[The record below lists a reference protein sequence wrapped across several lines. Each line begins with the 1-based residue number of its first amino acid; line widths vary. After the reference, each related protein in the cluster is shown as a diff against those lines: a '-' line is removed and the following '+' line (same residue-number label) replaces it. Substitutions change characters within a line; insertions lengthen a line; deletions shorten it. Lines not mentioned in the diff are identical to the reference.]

1 MNELELKKLWQSA
14 NEKLEKSLAINSINS
29 DEIPQ
34 KKVYHFIS
42 SMKPIK
48 LFTLLT
54 GIIWVG
60 LGTII
65 LSHIYFYAFSEIN
78 KFFLFSAS
86 VQVGLT
92 AIALFIYLYQ
102 LITIYQVDITD
113 PILKTQKKLANLKAS
128 TLWVTRIL
136 FLQLPVWTT
145 FWWKEVMF
153 QEWNVFQWF
162 ITGSVTLAFVF
173 ASIWLFFN
181 IRFENRNKKWFKFIF
196 NGKEWT
202 PLIKAMELLEQLEE
216 YKADIRP
223 ETNTSSAGADL

>member
-1 MNELELKKLWQSA
+1 MNELELIKLWKTD
-14 NEKLEKSLAINSINS
+14 NEKAGKYPVVNRNYS
-29 DEIPQ
+29 DEMQ
-34 KKVYHFIS
+34 HVTVYHFIS
-42 SMKPIK
+42 SMKPTKFFI
-48 LFTLLT
+48 LLT

-65 LSHIYFYAFSEIN
+65 ISHTYLNTFSEVN
-78 KFFLFSAS
+78 KFFFFSAL

-113 PILKTQKKLANLKAS
+113 PILKSQKKLANLKTS
-128 TLWVTRIL
+128 TLWVARVL

-145 FWWKEVMF
+145 FWWNDILV
-153 QEWNVFQWF
+153 QEWSGFQWF
-162 ITGSVTLAFVF
+162 ITGSITVSFVF

-181 IRFENRNKKWFKFIF
+181 IKIENRNKKWFKFIF
-196 NGKEWT
+196 NGKEWI

-216 YKADIRP
+216 YKADINP
-223 ETNTSSAGADL
+223 EANARTV

>member
-1 MNELELKKLWQSA
+1 MNELELKKLWQTD
-14 NEKLEKSLAINSINS
+14 NEKLGKSLVTNRIKS

-34 KKVYHFIS
+34 INVHHFIS

-60 LGTII
+60 SGTLF
-65 LSHIYFYAFSEIN
+65 LSHEYLYAFSEMN

-113 PILKTQKKLANLKAS
+113 PILKTQKNLVNLKIS

-145 FWWKEVMF
+145 FWWNEVMF
-153 QEWNVFQWF
+153 QEWNGFQWL
-162 ITGSVTLAFVF
+162 ITGSVTLAFTFV
-173 ASIWLFFN
+173 AIWLFLN
-181 IRFENRNKKWFKFIF
+181 IKFENRDKKWFKFIF
-196 NGKEWT
+196 NGKEWA

-223 ETNTSSAGADL
+223 EPNAGT